1 MVTKIR
7 SYNVHN
13 LGTVY
18 RFEVVRTLKKKSFW
32 IMAIAFP
39 LMMGAVFGVIFL
51 SNQAT
56 NDVAEKMK
64 DATFSLAITDESGVI
79 NQAELRAI
87 QAQTPNNKA
96 DGIRLVKEGKV
107 DAYFYYPKDLVT
119 EKVGVYGKDAGIFDN
134 GKYTEVAK
142 AILQKFAAEGVE
154 PNVAAVLAGAS
165 TFEATTYRDGKIYDG
180 ISEAMVPG
188 IFLVLFYFLIAM
200 FGNQM
205 LTSTTEEKENR
216 VIEMILT
223 TMKARVLITGKI
235 LSLVTLALIQ
245 AVVFLLP
252 VLIAYL
258 LLHDKLS
265 LPALD
270 LSSLVFNPA
279 RIAAAVALFVGSF
292 MLFTGLL
299 VAIGAASP
307 TAKEA
312 SGYLGI
318 VMVLLFGPLYAF
330 SLFLSSPESPFVQFL
345 TLFPL
350 TAPIPALTRN
360 AVGNLPL
367 TDTLIVIGLL
377 TLSSVIVMRIAV
389 RVFQTG
395 AIEYNRNMLTAL
407 FKKK

>member
-1 MVTKIR
+1 M
-7 SYNVHN
+7 HN
-13 LGTVY
+13 LKTVY
-18 RFEVVRTLKKKSFW
+18 WFEIVRTLKKKSFW

-39 LMMGAVFGVIFL
+39 LMMGAVFGVVFL

-64 DATFSLAITDESGVI
+64 NAAFSIAITDESGVI
-79 NQAELRAI
+79 NNEEL
-87 QAQTPNNKA
+87 QTIKVQVIPKKE
-96 DGIRLVKEGKV
+96 DGIKLVKEGKV
-107 DAYFYYPKDLVT
+107 DAYFYYPKDLIK

-154 PNVAAVLAGAS
+154 PNVSTVLAGGF
-165 TFEATTYRDGKIYDG
+165 TFEAITYRDGKIYDG
-180 ISEAMVPG
+180 INEAIVPG

-216 VIEMILT
+216 VIEMVLT
-223 TMKARVLITGKI
+223 TVKARVLIMGKI

-245 AVVFLLP
+245 AFVFLLP

-270 LSSLVFNPA
+270 LSNLVFNPA
-279 RIAAAVALFVGSF
+279 RITAAAALFVGSF

-345 TLFPL
+345 TFFPL

-377 TLSSVIVMRIAV
+377 ALSSILVMRIAV

-395 AIEYNRNMLTAL
+395 AIEYNRNMLTSL